1 MPQALLIPLGAAV
14 IGGGASIIAGN
25 KAANAQKQAANQATG
40 LQQDQN
46 AEARR
51 QYDQSRADLA
61 PWRSAGEGALGQLTA
76 GTAAGGEFNRN
87 FTMADFQA
95 DPGAEFRRS
104 EGQRGLEASAAAR
117 GGILSG
123 GALKAISRYNSDQAS
138 QEYGA
143 AYSRFNNDTTTR
155 YNRLAGLA
163 GIGQQANSEGINA
176 GTNLTGQLQNGV
188 NNITGNINAAG
199 NARASQY
206 ANTGNVISSL
216 ASNIGQQFGRGE
228 SRTLVPLSSLS
239 NDVSALKS
247 RFQRGF

>member
-1 MPQALLIPLGAAV
+1 MAWPDAV
-14 IGGGASIIAGN
+14 RD
-25 KAANAQKQAANQATG
+25 KP
-40 LQQDQN
+40 D
-46 AEARR
+46 
-51 QYDQSRADLA
+51 
-61 PWRSAGEGALGQLTA
+61 
-76 GTAAGGEFNRN
+76 
-87 FTMADFQA
+87 QA

-123 GALKAISRYNSDQAS
+123 GALKAIARFNSDMAS

-163 GIGQQANSEGINA
+163 GIGQQANSEGMNA
-176 GTNLTGQLQNGV
+176 GTNLTGQLQAGV

-206 ANTGNVISSL
+206 ANTGNVIAGL
-216 ASNIGQQFGRGE
+216 ANNIGQSFGRRQPN
-228 SRTLVPLSSLS
+228 SMASLVPDVNYHFPLSGGFLMPELDPRIITSIGENYARLPS
-239 NDVSALKS
+239 INEGIAQRQGIQMRDMAIGQQQQAQALAE
-247 RFQRGF
+247 